1 MTANPL
7 NYESGDAVVCPR
19 CGMPLRSEAEL
30 ACSSCG
36 ALVHAAE
43 LEHLSGEARWQEQ
56 FNPSLAINLWQRCLA
71 LLPPSSRQH
80 AVIENEIA
88 RLEQLPAPRL
98 PVSEPGTAPVVA
110 SDSLMKGI
118 AKTGISMIISIAI
131 YAYLMGWP
139 AAIGF
144 VLLIFVHEMGHV
156 VANLTYGL
164 PASAPVFIPFLGAVI
179 NLRKNPPNAKVEAI
193 VGIAG
198 PIAGTIG
205 ALACFAW
212 YLANGSQFAL
222 ELAAFGF
229 WINLFNLL
237 PVPPLDG
244 GRVAAAISP
253 WIWILGLVG
262 MGWMVMED
270 LKTGHQVGI
279 FVLILIFALPRI
291 VKTLKPKGRSGQYYA
306 IGRMAPLVIGGAYL
320 ALLVLLVTLRM
331 YCESRLRGAGFL

>member
-7 NYESGDAVVCPR
+7 NYESGGAAVCPR
-19 CGMPLRSEAEL
+19 CGMPLAWDDEL
-30 ACSSCG
+30 ACPSCG
-36 ALVHAAE
+36 ALVHGAE
-43 LEHLSGEARWQEQ
+43 LERLSAEARWQEQ
-56 FNPSLAINLWQRCLA
+56 YNPSLAINLWQRCLA
-71 LLPPSSRQH
+71 LLPPDSRQY
-80 AVIENEIA
+80 AVIENEIT
-88 RLEQLPAPRL
+88 RLGRLPVPRL
-98 PVSEPGTAPVVA
+98 PVNEPGTAPVVA
-110 SDSLMKGI
+110 NDSLAKGI

-156 VANLTYGL
+156 VANLAYGL
-164 PASAPVFIPFLGAVI
+164 PASAPVFVPFLGAVI
-179 NLRKNPPNAKVEAI
+179 NLRKNPPDARIEAI
-193 VGIAG
+193 IGIAG

-212 YLANGSQFAL
+212 YLASGSLFAL

-262 MGWMVMED
+262 MGLMVAAD
-270 LKTGHQVGI
+270 LKAGHQVGI

-291 VKTLKPKGRSGQYYA
+291 VKTLKPEGRSGPYYA
-306 IGRMAPLVIGGAYL
+306 IGRTAPLVIGAAYL
-320 ALLVLLVTLRM
+320 ALLVLLVTLHL
-331 YCESRLRGAGFL
+331 YSETRLKGAGFF